1 LVTTLLRAVE
11 AVIGRADDALLLLQ
25 EYSAVH

>member
-1 LVTTLLRAVE
+1 LVTTLLRPLG

-25 EYSAVH
+25 EYSAVL